1 MTLFRRRRA
10 APPQAPSGAMP
21 KEWYADVPRST
32 RTPTLFG
39 FTALALSLLGFGVW
53 GSTAPIAGA
62 VVTSG
67 VFVATGQN
75 KIVQHLEGGIIR
87 DILVRE
93 GDLVDEGQPLI
104 ELDDT
109 SAKAELRRLVL
120 RRARLSAI
128 EARLLAEI
136 RMESQIAFPEELVA
150 MAKEDR
156 DIGDIIE
163 AQRLTF
169 EARLN
174 SERSEISTLR
184 AGIDAL
190 NERIAGGNTQLEA
203 VRKQLT
209 ILQEELDGK
218 TQLLKGGLIRKPEV
232 LAVQRA
238 SANLQ
243 GEVGRLMGDIG
254 DSKERIA
261 RIDEQILGV
270 RNAAVKAAVEQLHEV
285 HGEANDLRERMRAA
299 RGILDR
305 IRIVAPT
312 RGVVVKMRYHTP
324 GGVVEA
330 GKSVLEL
337 VPASD
342 SLIIEVRVRPQDVD
356 NVKVG
361 QKAIV
366 RLSALSQRV
375 TPMVAGNVIYLSA
388 DALPD
393 EKSSPAA
400 PRDLYVA
407 RVSLDPADIKH
418 IHDFE
423 PTPGMP
429 AEVYIKTGERTFLEY
444 LLQPV
449 RDSMSRA
456 FRES

>member
-1 MTLFRRRRA
+1 MSRLRPIGSPQT
-10 APPQAPSGAMP
+10 APGATP
-21 KEWYADVPRST
+21 REWYADVPRST

-39 FTALALSLLGFGVW
+39 FAALSLSLLGFGVW

-62 VVTSG
+62 VVASG

-93 GDLVDEGQPLI
+93 GDLVEEGQALM
-104 ELDDT
+104 ELDNT
-109 SAKAELRRLVL
+109 AATAELRRLVL

-136 RMESQIAFPEELVA
+136 RMETRIGFPDDLVA
-150 MAKEDR
+150 LAKTDP
-156 DIGDIIE
+156 DIDDLIG
-163 AQRLTF
+163 AQKLTF

-174 SERSEISTLR
+174 SQRSEVATLR

-190 NERIAGGNTQLEA
+190 NERIAGGNTQLDA
-203 VRKQLT
+203 VRRQLA

-218 TQLLKGGLIRKPEV
+218 TQLLKGGLIRKPVV

-243 GEVGRLMGDIG
+243 GEVGRLIGDIG

-270 RNAAVKAAVEQLHEV
+270 RNSAVKTAVEQLHEL
-285 HGEANDLRERMRAA
+285 HGEANDLRERIRSAS
-299 RGILDR
+299 GILDR

-312 RGVVVKMRYHTP
+312 RGIVVKMRYHTP

-330 GKSVLEL
+330 GKSILEL

-342 SLIIEVRVRPQDVD
+342 SLIIEVRVRPQDID

-361 QKAIV
+361 QTAIV

-375 TPMVAGNVIYLSA
+375 TPMVAGTVIYLSA

-418 IHDFE
+418 LPDFE

-444 LLQPV
+444 LLRPV